1 LLAEAFSLVK
11 FIIVSNERRLK
22 VKISSISLA
31 LVLLFHFTSATEL
44 NAQSLEKVLITHS
57 SDSVSITP
65 LLYGIDKGFYRKEGI
80 DLTFRVL
87 RGELAVSSTVSG
99 KDVDYLYGAGTAF
112 FAGVRGLPM
121 KIFSYD
127 FKSVLFYL
135 MGSPRIQSGQDL
147 KGKKIAVASLSGTGA
162 AATRA
167 SLRALG
173 VDSDRDVTMI
183 VIGAASVR
191 MAAMDAGSVEAAIM
205 PVPWNIRMKQ
215 NGFKELIFAGKV
227 MSQPLTGLATSKEKA
242 EKNPEQLKK
251 MLRGFM
257 RTMRAVRQD
266 KAGVSEFIAKKFGLD
281 GAAADETYKIMLQT
295 MTEDGTV
302 AESDLKDLLE
312 QAKQE
317 TGIKREIALKDIVD
331 FSLLRQVTKEMSR

>member
-1 LLAEAFSLVK
+1 MKIASIWLGFGLV
-11 FIIVSNERRLK
+11 FH
-22 VKISSISLA
+22 
-31 LVLLFHFTSATEL
+31 LLFAL
-44 NAQSLEKVLITHS
+44 NASAQSLEKVLITHS

-65 LLYGIDKGFYRKEGI
+65 LLYGIDRGFYRKEGI

-87 RGELAVSSTVSG
+87 RGELAVSSIVSG

-112 FAGVRGLPM
+112 FAAVRGLPM
-121 KIFSYD
+121 KVFSYD

-162 AATRA
+162 AAARA
-167 SLRALG
+167 SLKALG
-173 VDSDRDVTMI
+173 VDTDRDVTMI

-215 NGFKELIFAGKV
+215 KGFRELIFAGKV
-227 MSQPLTGLATSKEKA
+227 MSQPLTGLATSREKA
-242 EKNPEQLKK
+242 EKHPEQLKK

-257 RTMRAVRQD
+257 RTMKAVKQD
-266 KAGVSEFIAKKFGLD
+266 KAGVTEFIARKFGLD
-281 GAAADETYKIMLQT
+281 SAAADETYKIMLQT
-295 MTEDGTV
+295 MTDDGTV
-302 AESDLKDLLE
+302 PESDLKDLLE

-317 TGIKREIALKDIVD
+317 TGVKREIALKDIVD
-331 FSLLRQVTKEMSR
+331 FSPLRQVTRELGR